1 MKRWEN
7 KFKILSDMDKAKLII
22 FSAPSGAGKSS
33 LIKQLIEM
41 SESPIE
47 LSISATTRN
56 PRDGEIHGKD
66 YFFIS
71 DEEFNSLNDQDAFLE
86 SANVHGFKYATLR
99 SFVEEKINLG
109 ISVILDIDVQG
120 YKQIIE
126 TSQKFTSI
134 FILPPSFKELEQRL
148 LSRGLDSKDVISKR
162 LSNAIIE
169 LESANL
175 FDFVVLNDDF
185 DKTIEVLSSIL
196 FDKGFKYNNDH
207 ANEIL
212 RELLD

>member
-1 MKRWEN
+1 
-7 KFKILSDMDKAKLII
+7 MDKAKLII

-41 SESPIE
+41 SESPLE

-71 DEEFNSLNDQDAFLE
+71 DEEFNSLDDQDAFLE

-134 FILPPSFKELEQRL
+134 FILPPSIKELEQRL

-175 FDFVVLNDDF
+175 FDFVVLNDNF

>member
-1 MKRWEN
+1 
-7 KFKILSDMDKAKLII
+7 MDKAKLII

-41 SESPIE
+41 SESPLE

-71 DEEFNSLNDQDAFLE
+71 DEEFNLLNDQDAFLE

-126 TSQKFTSI
+126 TYQECTSI
-134 FILPPSFKELEQRL
+134 FILPPSLKELEQRL

-175 FDFVVLNDDF
+175 FDFVVLNDNF

-196 FDKGFKYNNDH
+196 FDKGFKYNSDH

>member
-1 MKRWEN
+1 
-7 KFKILSDMDKAKLII
+7 MDKAKLII

-41 SESPIE
+41 SESPLE

-134 FILPPSFKELEQRL
+134 FILPPSLKELEQRL

-175 FDFVVLNDDF
+175 FDFVVLNDNF

>member
-1 MKRWEN
+1 
-7 KFKILSDMDKAKLII
+7 MDKAKLII

-41 SESPIE
+41 SESPLE

-126 TSQKFTSI
+126 TSQEFTSI
-134 FILPPSFKELEQRL
+134 FILPPSLKELEQRL

-185 DKTIEVLSSIL
+185 DKTVEVLSLIL

>member
-1 MKRWEN
+1 
-7 KFKILSDMDKAKLII
+7 MDKAKLII

-41 SESPIE
+41 SESPLE
-47 LSISATTRN
+47 LSISATTRS

-71 DEEFNSLNDQDAFLE
+71 DEEFNSLDDQDAFLE

-175 FDFVVLNDDF
+175 FDFVVLNDNF

-196 FDKGFKYNNDH
+196 FDKGFKYNSDH

>member
-1 MKRWEN
+1 
-7 KFKILSDMDKAKLII
+7 MDKAKLII

-33 LIKQLIEM
+33 LIKKLIEI
-41 SESPIE
+41 SQSPLE

-126 TSQKFTSI
+126 TSQEFTSI
-134 FILPPSFKELEQRL
+134 FILPPSLKELEQRL

-175 FDFVVLNDDF
+175 FDFVVLNDNF

-196 FDKGFKYNNDH
+196 FDKGFKYNSDH

>member
-1 MKRWEN
+1 
-7 KFKILSDMDKAKLII
+7 MDKAKLII

-41 SESPIE
+41 SESPLE

-175 FDFVVLNDDF
+175 FDFVVLNDNF

-196 FDKGFKYNNDH
+196 FDKGFKYNSDH

>member
-1 MKRWEN
+1 
-7 KFKILSDMDKAKLII
+7 MDKAKLII

-41 SESPIE
+41 SESPLE
-47 LSISATTRN
+47 LSISATTRS

-71 DEEFNSLNDQDAFLE
+71 DEEFNSLDDQDAFLE

-126 TSQKFTSI
+126 TSQEFTSI
-134 FILPPSFKELEQRL
+134 FILPPSLKELEQRL

-175 FDFVVLNDDF
+175 FDFVVLNDNF

-196 FDKGFKYNNDH
+196 FDKGFKYNSDH

>member
-1 MKRWEN
+1 
-7 KFKILSDMDKAKLII
+7 MDKAKLII

-41 SESPIE
+41 SESPLE
-47 LSISATTRN
+47 LSISATTRS

-71 DEEFNSLNDQDAFLE
+71 DEEFNSLDDQDAFLE

-109 ISVILDIDVQG
+109 INVILDIDVQG

>member
-1 MKRWEN
+1 
-7 KFKILSDMDKAKLII
+7 MDKAKLII

-41 SESPIE
+41 SESPLE

-71 DEEFNSLNDQDAFLE
+71 DEEFNLLNDQDAFLE

-126 TSQKFTSI
+126 TSQIFTSI

-175 FDFVVLNDDF
+175 FDFVVLNDNF

-196 FDKGFKYNNDH
+196 FDKGFKYNSDH

>member
-1 MKRWEN
+1 
-7 KFKILSDMDKAKLII
+7 MDKAKLII

-41 SESPIE
+41 SESPLE

-71 DEEFNSLNDQDAFLE
+71 DEEFNSLDDQDAFLE

-109 ISVILDIDVQG
+109 INVILDIDVQG

>member
-1 MKRWEN
+1 
-7 KFKILSDMDKAKLII
+7 MDKAKLII

-41 SESPIE
+41 SESPLE

-134 FILPPSFKELEQRL
+134 FILPPSLKELEQRL

-185 DKTIEVLSSIL
+185 DKTVEVLSLIL

>member
-1 MKRWEN
+1 
-7 KFKILSDMDKAKLII
+7 MDKAKLII

-41 SESPIE
+41 SKSPLE

-109 ISVILDIDVQG
+109 ISVVLDIDVQG

-175 FDFVVLNDDF
+175 FDFVVLNDNF

>member
-1 MKRWEN
+1 
-7 KFKILSDMDKAKLII
+7 MDKAKLII

-41 SESPIE
+41 SESPLE
-47 LSISATTRN
+47 LSISATTRS

-71 DEEFNSLNDQDAFLE
+71 DEEFNSLDDQDAFLE

-109 ISVILDIDVQG
+109 INVILDIDVQG

-175 FDFVVLNDDF
+175 FDFVVLNDNF

-196 FDKGFKYNNDH
+196 FDKGFKYNSDH

>member
-1 MKRWEN
+1 
-7 KFKILSDMDKAKLII
+7 MDKAKLII

-41 SESPIE
+41 SESPLE

-71 DEEFNSLNDQDAFLE
+71 DEEFNLLNDQDAFLE

-134 FILPPSFKELEQRL
+134 FILPPSLKELEQRL

>member
-1 MKRWEN
+1 
-7 KFKILSDMDKAKLII
+7 MDKAKLII

-41 SESPIE
+41 SESPLE

-71 DEEFNSLNDQDAFLE
+71 DEEFNLLNDQDAFLE

-126 TSQKFTSI
+126 TSQEFTSI
-134 FILPPSFKELEQRL
+134 FILPPSLKELEQRL

>member
-1 MKRWEN
+1 
-7 KFKILSDMDKAKLII
+7 MDKAKLII

-41 SESPIE
+41 SESPLE
-47 LSISATTRN
+47 LSISATTRS

-71 DEEFNSLNDQDAFLE
+71 DEEFNSLDDQDAFLE

-134 FILPPSFKELEQRL
+134 FILPPSIKELEQRL

-175 FDFVVLNDDF
+175 FDFVVLNDNF

-196 FDKGFKYNNDH
+196 FDKGFKYNSDH

>member
-1 MKRWEN
+1 
-7 KFKILSDMDKAKLII
+7 MDKAKLII

-41 SESPIE
+41 SESPLE

-126 TSQKFTSI
+126 TSQIFTSI

-175 FDFVVLNDDF
+175 FDFVVLNDNF

-196 FDKGFKYNNDH
+196 FDKGFKYNSDH

>member
-1 MKRWEN
+1 
-7 KFKILSDMDKAKLII
+7 MDKAKLII

-41 SESPIE
+41 SESPLE

-109 ISVILDIDVQG
+109 INVILDIDVQG

-134 FILPPSFKELEQRL
+134 FILPPSLKELEQRL

>member
-1 MKRWEN
+1 
-7 KFKILSDMDKAKLII
+7 MDKAKLII

-41 SESPIE
+41 SESPLE

-71 DEEFNSLNDQDAFLE
+71 DEEFNLLNDQDAFLE

-126 TSQKFTSI
+126 TSQEFTSI
-134 FILPPSFKELEQRL
+134 FILPPSLKELEQRL

-162 LSNAIIE
+162 LSNAILE
-169 LESANL
+169 LESAHL

>member
-1 MKRWEN
+1 
-7 KFKILSDMDKAKLII
+7 MDKAKLII

-41 SESPIE
+41 SESPLE

-71 DEEFNSLNDQDAFLE
+71 DEEFNLLNDQDAFLE

-134 FILPPSFKELEQRL
+134 FILPPSIKELEQRL

-175 FDFVVLNDDF
+175 FDFVVLNDNF

>member
-1 MKRWEN
+1 
-7 KFKILSDMDKAKLII
+7 MDKAKLII

-41 SESPIE
+41 SESPLE

-71 DEEFNSLNDQDAFLE
+71 DEEFNLLNDQDAFLE

-109 ISVILDIDVQG
+109 INVILDIDVQG

-169 LESANL
+169 LVSANL

-185 DKTIEVLSSIL
+185 DKTVEVLSLIL

>member
-1 MKRWEN
+1 
-7 KFKILSDMDKAKLII
+7 MDKAKLII

-41 SESPIE
+41 SESPLE
-47 LSISATTRN
+47 LSISATTRS

-71 DEEFNSLNDQDAFLE
+71 DEEFNSLDDQDAFLE

-134 FILPPSFKELEQRL
+134 FILPPSLKELEQRL

-175 FDFVVLNDDF
+175 FDFVVLNDNF

>member
-1 MKRWEN
+1 
-7 KFKILSDMDKAKLII
+7 MDKAKLII

-41 SESPIE
+41 SESPLE

-148 LSRGLDSKDVISKR
+148 ISRGLDSKDVISKR

-175 FDFVVLNDDF
+175 FDFVVLNDNF

>member
-1 MKRWEN
+1 
-7 KFKILSDMDKAKLII
+7 MDKAKLII

-41 SESPIE
+41 SESPLE

-71 DEEFNSLNDQDAFLE
+71 DEEFNLLNDQDAFLE

-134 FILPPSFKELEQRL
+134 FILPPSLKELEQRL

-175 FDFVVLNDDF
+175 FDFVVLNDNF

>member
-1 MKRWEN
+1 
-7 KFKILSDMDKAKLII
+7 MDKAKLII

-41 SESPIE
+41 SESPLE
-47 LSISATTRN
+47 LSISATTRS

-71 DEEFNSLNDQDAFLE
+71 DEEFNLLNDQDAFLE

-134 FILPPSFKELEQRL
+134 FILPPSIKELEQRL

-175 FDFVVLNDDF
+175 FDFVVLNDNF

-196 FDKGFKYNNDH
+196 FDKGFKYNSDH

>member
-1 MKRWEN
+1 
-7 KFKILSDMDKAKLII
+7 MDKAKLII

-33 LIKQLIEM
+33 LIKKLIEI
-41 SESPIE
+41 SQSPLE

-126 TSQKFTSI
+126 TSQEFTSI
-134 FILPPSFKELEQRL
+134 FILPPSLKELEQRL

-196 FDKGFKYNNDH
+196 FDKGFKYNSDH

>member
-1 MKRWEN
+1 
-7 KFKILSDMDKAKLII
+7 MDKAKLII

-41 SESPIE
+41 SESPLE

-134 FILPPSFKELEQRL
+134 FILPPSIKELEQRL

-175 FDFVVLNDDF
+175 FDFVVLNDNF

-196 FDKGFKYNNDH
+196 FDKGFKYNSDH